1 MLTDDNDDVPNPTLD
16 ALVAANVALMTAWA
30 DPAADARVDAA
41 TQRLLIARKVVANL
55 RALRRHAH
63 LSPALRAVM
72 GNAQLHWVAVA
83 RRLAAAGAKSVRPA
97 WH

>member
-1 MLTDDNDDVPNPTLD
+1 MHLEDPDDIPSPTVD

-83 RRLAAAGAKSVRPA
+83 RRLAAVGERNARPA